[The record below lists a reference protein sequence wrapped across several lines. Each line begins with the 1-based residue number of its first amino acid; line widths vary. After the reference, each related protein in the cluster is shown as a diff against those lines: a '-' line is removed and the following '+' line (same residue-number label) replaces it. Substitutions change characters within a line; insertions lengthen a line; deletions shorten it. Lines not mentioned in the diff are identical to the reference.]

1 MVLFAL
7 TIVRHGETSYNK
19 NGIIQ
24 GELSDAKSQSPELT
38 GQSDIPL
45 SSVGHDQAKFVARR
59 LQKENFTHAI
69 SSDLSRAKETAEAIM
84 KHNTASKC
92 QLNFD
97 ERLRERK
104 FGIYEGKPSK
114 ELMKVARKDSY
125 HSWTEFNPPGGETVE
140 ELHNRAVTFFGD
152 LCKELLD
159 IKSMSAEE
167 STLNKGKHLLESYS
181 TSAST
186 KTETKGN
193 DRSFMLRKKTE
204 AREIILPRGLDID
217 WTGVCS
223 NHSTASDNFIVF
235 EEDAV
240 DEDCVNSTQIIE
252 TKELAPRNSTEESPI
267 LNTSGHTSTS
277 SDQTKEKWQTMAD
290 ILIVSHSG
298 LIKELIKFF
307 IEKLKCEIPNV
318 GNGLR
323 ILHNCSV
330 SKFLVSVPCRE
341 DTNSLPK

>member
-24 GELSDAKSQSPELT
+24 